1 MPAVTSRI
9 GGTPMW
15 RIAELLTLP
24 TPNGSCY
31 VPSPW
36 SPVSGPVA
44 GQATNGMRFRVRALH
59 ALVSCSSG
67 WRRNK
72 ELDRWWFA

>member
-9 GGTPMW
+9 GDIPMR
-15 RIAELLTLP
+15 RIAELLAIP
-24 TPNGSCY
+24 TTDGSCY
-31 VPSPW
+31 VPSRR